1 MIDGGRQLLLPSV
14 YSCALL
20 GDLKW
25 SPSLLEGAAHDQIGA
40 YNSFH
45 DPHRLSFSL
54 FVYIV

>member
-1 MIDGGRQLLLPSV
+1 MNEGDWQLLPPLV

-45 DPHRLSFSL
+45 DPHRLSVSL